1 MNQSRFERIEEVG
14 MATDLAAALADFQR
28 DLVLETVTSRLE
40 DGEDPIQLIKE
51 LQAGMEEVGDRF
63 NRAQYFLGELMMSAS
78 LFNEAMSILEPKLG
92 ASAQETLG
100 TIVIGT
106 PRGDIH
112 EIGKNIFC
120 TLAKGA
126 GFEVHDLGVDV
137 PVEKFIATVDEVRP
151 EIVGFSSLIT
161 TAFEP
166 MKQIVDGLEAK
177 GLRSDL
183 KVIVGGGVTNDT
195 VKRHIGADAQTNDAM
210 EGVRICKGFVGAG
223 A

>member
-1 MNQSRFERIEEVG
+1 MT
-14 MATDLAAALADFQR
+14 TDLPAALADFKR
-28 DLVLETVTSRLE
+28 DIVLEAVNSRL
-40 DGEDPIQLIKE
+40 DGGEDPIQIITE
-51 LQAGMEEVGDRF
+51 LQMGMQEVGERF
-63 NRAQYFLGELMMSAS
+63 NRAVYFLGELMMSAS
-78 LFNEAMSILEPKLG
+78 LFNEAMAILEPRLE

-100 TIVIGT
+100 KIVIGT

-137 PVEKFIATVDEVRP
+137 PVEKFVAKVEEVQP

-166 MKQIVDGLEAK
+166 MKEIVDALGAK
-177 GLRSDL
+177 GLRSGF

-195 VKRHIGADAQTNDAM
+195 VQKHIGADAQTNDAM
-210 EGVRICKGFVGAG
+210 EGVTICKSFVGA
-223 A
+223 

>member
-1 MNQSRFERIEEVG
+1 
-14 MATDLAAALADFQR
+14 MATELSAALADFKR
-28 DLVLETVTSRLE
+28 DIVLEMVNARLE
-40 DGEDPIQLIKE
+40 AGDDPVDIIKE
-51 LQAGMEEVGDRF
+51 LQIGMEEVGERFDR
-63 NRAQYFLGELMMSAS
+63 AVYFLGELMMSAS
-78 LFNEAMSILEPKLG
+78 LFNEAMAILEPKLE
-92 ASAQETLG
+92 ASSQQTLG
-100 TIVIGT
+100 KIVIGT

-137 PVEKFIATVDEVRP
+137 PVEKFVAKVEEVKP

-166 MKQIVDGLEAK
+166 MKEIVDGIAAK
-177 GLRSDL
+177 GLRDGV

-195 VKRHIGADAQTNDAM
+195 VQRHVGADAQTNDAM
-210 EGVRICKGFVGAG
+210 EGVRICRGFVGA
-223 A
+223 

>member
-1 MNQSRFERIEEVG
+1 
-14 MATDLAAALADFQR
+14 MATELSAALADFKR
-28 DLVLETVTSRLE
+28 DSVLDTINSRLAAG
-40 DGEDPIQLIKE
+40 DDPVGIIKE
-51 LQAGMEEVGDRF
+51 LQVGMEEVGERF
-63 NRAQYFLGELMMSAS
+63 DKAVYFLGELMMSAS
-78 LFNEAMSILEPKLG
+78 LFNEAMAILEPKLE
-92 ASAQETLG
+92 ASSQQSLG

-137 PVEKFIATVDEVRP
+137 PVEKFVAKVEEVKP

-166 MKQIVDGLEAK
+166 MKEIVDGIEAK
-177 GLRSDL
+177 GLREGL

-195 VKRHIGADAQTNDAM
+195 VQRHVGADAQTNDAM
-210 EGVRICKGFVGAG
+210 EGVRICRGFVGA
-223 A
+223 

>member
-1 MNQSRFERIEEVG
+1 MGAVVTRQLGEEQ
-14 MATDLAAALADFQR
+14 MATDLSAALADFKR
-28 DLVLETVTSRLE
+28 DIVLESVNSRL
-40 DGEDPIQLIKE
+40 DAGDDPVEIIKE
-51 LQAGMEEVGDRF
+51 LQLGMEEVGERF
-63 NRAQYFLGELMMSAS
+63 DKAVYFLGELMMSAS
-78 LFNEAMSILEPKLG
+78 LFNEAMAILEPKLQ
-92 ASAQETLG
+92 ASAQQSLG
-100 TIVIGT
+100 KIVIGT

-137 PVEKFIATVDEVRP
+137 PVEKFVAKVEEVRP

-166 MKQIVDGLEAK
+166 MREIVDGIEAK
-177 GLRSDL
+177 GLRQGL
-183 KVIVGGGVTNDT
+183 KVIVGGGVTNET

-210 EGVRICKGFVGAG
+210 EGVRICRGFVGA
-223 A
+223 

>member
-1 MNQSRFERIEEVG
+1 
-14 MATDLAAALADFQR
+14 MATELSAALADFKR
-28 DLVLETVTSRLE
+28 DIVLETISQRLKAG
-40 DGEDPIQLIKE
+40 DDPVQLIKE
-51 LQAGMEEVGDRF
+51 LQEGMEEVGERFDR
-63 NRAQYFLGELMMSAS
+63 AVYFLGELMMSAS
-78 LFNEAMSILEPKLG
+78 LFNEAMAILEPKLQ
-92 ASAQETLG
+92 ASAQQSLG
-100 TIVIGT
+100 KIVIGT

-137 PVEKFIATVDEVRP
+137 PVEKFVAKVEEVKP

-166 MKQIVDGLEAK
+166 MKEIVDGLEAK
-177 GLRSDL
+177 GLRDGL

-195 VKRHIGADAQTNDAM
+195 VQKHVGADAQTNDAM
-210 EGVRICKGFVGAG
+210 EGVRICRVFVGA
-223 A
+223 

>member
-1 MNQSRFERIEEVG
+1 MP
-14 MATDLAAALADFQR
+14 TDLSAALADFKR
-28 DLVLETVTSRLE
+28 DIVLENVNSRI
-40 DGEDPIQLIKE
+40 DGGEDPIQLIKE
-51 LQAGMEEVGDRF
+51 LQEGMKEVGERF
-63 NRAQYFLGELMMSAS
+63 DKAVYFLGELMMSAS
-78 LFNEAMSILEPKLG
+78 LFNEAMAILEPKLE
-92 ASAQETLG
+92 ASAQQALG
-100 TIVIGT
+100 KIVIGT

-137 PVEKFIATVDEVRP
+137 PVDRFVAKVEEVKP

-166 MKQIVDGLEAK
+166 MKEIVDGIEAK
-177 GLRSDL
+177 GLRAGL

-195 VKRHIGADAQTNDAM
+195 VQKYVGADAQTNDAM
-210 EGVRICKGFVGAG
+210 EGVRICQTFVGA
-223 A
+223 

>member
-1 MNQSRFERIEEVG
+1 
-14 MATDLAAALADFQR
+14 MA
-28 DLVLETVTSRLE
+28 
-40 DGEDPIQLIKE
+40 
-51 LQAGMEEVGDRF
+51 
-63 NRAQYFLGELMMSAS
+63 
-78 LFNEAMSILEPKLG
+78 ILEPKLE

-100 TIVIGT
+100 KIVIGT

-137 PVEKFIATVDEVRP
+137 PVEKFIAKVEEVKP

-166 MKQIVDGLEAK
+166 MKEIVDGLEAK
-177 GLRSDL
+177 GLRGGF
-183 KVIVGGGVTNDT
+183 KVIVGGGVTTET
-195 VKRHIGADAQTNDAM
+195 VQRHVGADAQTNDAM
-210 EGVRICKGFVGAG
+210 EGVKICKGFVGVG

>member
-1 MNQSRFERIEEVG
+1 MEEVR
-14 MATDLAAALADFQR
+14 MATDLSAALADFNR
-28 DLVLETVTSRLE
+28 DIVLENVNSRL
-40 DGEDPIQLIKE
+40 DGGEDPIQIIKE
-51 LQAGMEEVGDRF
+51 LQAGMQEVGERF
-63 NRAQYFLGELMMSAS
+63 NKAVYFLGELMMSAS
-78 LFNEAMSILEPKLG
+78 LFNEAMAILEPRLE

-100 TIVIGT
+100 KIVIGT

-137 PVEKFIATVDEVRP
+137 PVETFVAKVEEVKP

-166 MKQIVDGLEAK
+166 MKEIVDALDAK
-177 GLRSDL
+177 GLRSGF

-195 VKRHIGADAQTNDAM
+195 VQKYLGADAQTNDAM
-210 EGVRICKGFVGAG
+210 EGVNICKSMVGE
-223 A
+223 

>member
-1 MNQSRFERIEEVG
+1 
-14 MATDLAAALADFQR
+14 MATDLSAALADFKR
-28 DLVLETVTSRLE
+28 DIVLESVNSRL
-40 DGEDPIQLIKE
+40 DAGDDPVEIIKE
-51 LQAGMEEVGDRF
+51 LQLGMEEVGERF
-63 NRAQYFLGELMMSAS
+63 DKAVYFLGELMMSAS
-78 LFNEAMSILEPKLG
+78 LFNEAMAILEPKLQ
-92 ASAQETLG
+92 ASAQQSLG
-100 TIVIGT
+100 KIVIGT

-137 PVEKFIATVDEVRP
+137 PVEKFVAKVEEVRP

-166 MKQIVDGLEAK
+166 MREIVDGIEAK
-177 GLRSDL
+177 GLRQGL
-183 KVIVGGGVTNDT
+183 KVIVGGGVTNET

-210 EGVRICKGFVGAG
+210 EGVRICRGFVGA
-223 A
+223 

>member
-1 MNQSRFERIEEVG
+1 MEEVD
-14 MATDLAAALADFQR
+14 MATELSAALADFKR
-28 DLVLETVTSRLE
+28 DIVLENVNSRL
-40 DGEDPIQLIKE
+40 DGGEDPIAIIKE
-51 LQAGMEEVGDRF
+51 LQTGMQEVGERF
-63 NRAQYFLGELMMSAS
+63 NKAVYFLGELMMSAS
-78 LFNEAMSILEPKLG
+78 LFNEAMAILEPRLE

-100 TIVIGT
+100 KIVIGT

-137 PVEKFIATVDEVRP
+137 PVEKFVAKVEEIQP

-166 MKQIVDGLEAK
+166 MKQIVDALEAK
-177 GLRSDL
+177 GLRSGF
-183 KVIVGGGVTNDT
+183 KVIVGGGVTNET
-195 VKRHIGADAQTNDAM
+195 VKKHVGADAQTNDAM
-210 EGVRICKGFVGAG
+210 EGVTICRGFVGA
-223 A
+223 

>member
-1 MNQSRFERIEEVG
+1 MT
-14 MATDLAAALADFQR
+14 TDLPAALADFKR
-28 DLVLETVTSRLE
+28 DIVLEAVNSRL
-40 DGEDPIQLIKE
+40 DGGEDPIQIITE
-51 LQAGMEEVGDRF
+51 LQMGMQEVGERF
-63 NRAQYFLGELMMSAS
+63 NRAVYFLGELMMSAS
-78 LFNEAMSILEPKLG
+78 LFNEAMAILEPRLE

-100 TIVIGT
+100 KIVIGT

-137 PVEKFIATVDEVRP
+137 PVEKFVAKVEEVQP

-166 MKQIVDGLEAK
+166 MKEIVDALGAK
-177 GLRSDL
+177 GLRSGF

-195 VKRHIGADAQTNDAM
+195 VKKHIGADAQTNDAM
-210 EGVRICKGFVGAG
+210 EGVTICKSFVGA
-223 A
+223 